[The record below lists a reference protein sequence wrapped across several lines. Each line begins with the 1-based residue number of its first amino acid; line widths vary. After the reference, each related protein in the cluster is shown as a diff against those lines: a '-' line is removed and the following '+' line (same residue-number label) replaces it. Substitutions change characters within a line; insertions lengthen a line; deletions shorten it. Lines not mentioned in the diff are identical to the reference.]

1 MCGIAGFVDFEGHEP
16 HAARVRVERMA
27 RMLSH
32 RGPDE
37 EGVFVDTYAALGH
50 RRLAI
55 IDVSSGHQPLAAC
68 DGQVQIVFNGEIYNY
83 LNVRAE
89 LTRAGHVFTT
99 TSDTEVIVEAYSEW
113 GEQCVERLHGM
124 FAFAIWDARSRR
136 LVLARDR
143 VGKKPLY
150 VYREGTTVA
159 FASELKALRAGGLC
173 TDEVDAES
181 LDCYLTLGYVPAP
194 RTIYRRVTK
203 ILPAHVVTAT
213 ADGQRERRYWQLS
226 FAHETRQSSSEIGE
240 ELEALLD
247 DAVRCR
253 LMSEVP
259 LGAFLSG
266 GLDSSL
272 VVATMSQLLDAPVK
286 THSIGFDDAASS
298 ELGAARAIAAHL
310 GTEHREFIVRP
321 RAAEVLPKIAWHFDE
336 PVADS
341 SALPTWYVCE
351 MTRQSVTVALSGD
364 GGDEV
369 FGGYT
374 FRYLPHMY
382 ESKLRAAL
390 PPVLRGVLFGPL
402 GAVWPGSARLP
413 KPLRLKTIFENLA
426 LGDAEAFYRD
436 LAWLRD
442 DVRERLYRPE
452 FLRGLNGF
460 TAFEPVHSLY
470 AHSDAADALG
480 RAQFTDVHVY
490 MADDV
495 LPKVDRMSMAH
506 SLEVRSP
513 LLDHR
518 MLELGAR
525 LPAAQKIDR
534 RKGKL
539 PLRALAARRLPE
551 WIHRLPK
558 QGFSIPAARWLRED
572 LRPFVEESLASP
584 GSVVEAHL
592 DVGTLRELWRQ
603 HLKGARDH
611 SVLLWAVVMLK
622 LWEQSA
628 VRLAA

>member
-1 MCGIAGFVDFEGHEP
+1 MCGIAGFVDFAGHEP
-16 HAARVRVERMA
+16 QAARARVERMA
-27 RMLSH
+27 GTLSH

-37 EGVFVDTYAALGH
+37 EGFFVYTHAALGH

-55 IDVSSGHQPLAAC
+55 IDVSSGQQPLAAY
-68 DGQVQIVFNGEIYNY
+68 DRQVQIVFNGEIYNY
-83 LNVRAE
+83 LDVRAE
-89 LTRAGHVFTT
+89 LQRAGHVFTT
-99 TSDTEVIVEAYSEW
+99 TSDTEVIVKAYGEW
-113 GEQCVERLHGM
+113 GEQCVDRLHGM
-124 FAFAIWDARSRR
+124 FAFAIWDSRSRR

-150 VYREGTTVA
+150 VYRDGTTIA

-194 RTIYRRVTK
+194 RTIYRNVTK
-203 ILPAHVVTAT
+203 IRPAHVVTAT
-213 ADGQRERRYWQLS
+213 VDGHRERRYWQLS
-226 FAHETRQSSSEIGE
+226 FAHDTRESTSEISE

-272 VVATMSQLLDAPVK
+272 VVAAMSRLLNAPVK
-286 THSIGFDDAASS
+286 THSVGFDDAASS
-298 ELGAARAIAAHL
+298 ELGTAREIAAHL
-310 GTEHREFIVRP
+310 GTEHREFVVRP
-321 RAAEVLPKIAWHFDE
+321 RAADVLPKIAWHFDE

-364 GGDEV
+364 GGDEA

-390 PPVLRGVLFGPL
+390 PPVLRRVLFGPL
-402 GAVWPGSARLP
+402 GALWPGSAKLP
-413 KPLRLKTIFENLA
+413 RPLRLKTIFENLA

-436 LAWLRD
+436 LAWLRN

-460 TAFEPVHSLY
+460 TAFEPVHAFY
-470 AHSDAADALG
+470 ARSDAGDALG
-480 RAQFTDVHVY
+480 RSQFTDVHVY

-518 MLELGAR
+518 VLELGAR
-525 LPAAQKIDR
+525 LPAQEKIDG

-551 WIHRLPK
+551 RIQRLPK
-558 QGFSIPAARWLRED
+558 QGFSIPVARWLRED
-572 LRPFVEESLASP
+572 LRPLVEESLASP
-584 GSVVEAHL
+584 GGVVDAHVNL
-592 DVGTLRELWRQ
+592 GTLRELWCQ
-603 HLKGARDH
+603 HLDGARDH
-611 SVLLWAVVMLK
+611 SVLLWAVMMLK

-628 VRLAA
+628 VKLPT